1 MTADPAGLT
10 VVAGQPTAEEL
21 AASTPVT
28 AAVTGVLA
36 ARAAGGRAA
45 AARRP
50 AGGWA
55 DRARLLRAPLAP
67 GPGGWRRSA
76 RP

>member
-21 AASTPVT
+21 AALT
-28 AAVTGVLA
+28 AAVTGGLA

>member
-21 AASTPVT
+21 AALT

-50 AGGWA
+50 AGQTARGCCGPRWRPA
-55 DRARLLRAPLAP
+55 RAAGGVLP
-67 GPGGWRRSA
+67 GRSMA
-76 RP
+76 V

>member
-21 AASTPVT
+21 AALT

-45 AARRP
+45 AARRQ

-55 DRARLLRAPLAP
+55 DRSRLLRAPLAP
-67 GPGGWRRSA
+67 GPGAWRRSA